1 MKSGT
6 SENRPVLL
14 RDATAEDAALLAALH
29 TESWRSAYAGLLDP
43 HYLAREMEQERRTHW
58 RAHLPAVLAG
68 LGHIFIAERE
78 GETLGFA
85 CVLRERDPDWGGYVD
100 NLHVRPH
107 LRGAGIG
114 KVLLGAAV
122 AWLRAQGETR
132 AYLWVYEANHAARG
146 FYERQGWRNAQ
157 QLPAKDA
164 PGGDGLMCCRYVCDI
179 APAA

>member
-6 SENRPVLL
+6 PENRPVLL
-14 RDATAEDAALLAALH
+14 RDATADDAALLARLH
-29 TESWRSAYAGLLDP
+29 TESSRSAYATLLDP
-43 HYLAREMEQERRTHW
+43 HYLAREMEQERHAHW

-68 LGHIFIAERE
+68 LGRIFIAERD

-85 CVLRERDPDWGGYVD
+85 CVLRERDPDWGCYVD
-100 NLHVRPH
+100 NLHVRPQ
-107 LRGAGIG
+107 LRGGGIS
-114 KVLLGAAV
+114 KALLDAAV
-122 AWLRAQGETR
+122 AWLRAQGESR